1 VCVRTRDGSVY
12 YSFTVVTFMPEQL
25 WITALLNK
33 YFAGVA
39 NAILAV
45 FHLHS
50 SHPRAPIT
58 NYVAMQIVVF
68 VFLALIFALVRSRL
82 SVENPGNLQHVFE
95 GINGMMNQMGHEVIG
110 HGYERYTNYLA
121 TLGIFILTCN
131 LIGLIPGFE
140 APTAIPSVPLGC
152 AVVTWVY
159 YHMHGL
165 RENGPI
171 GYVKHFLGPFP
182 ALAWLI
188 LPIEMVSHLARILSL
203 TVRLFANMFAGDM
216 VTLVFFSLFPLAI
229 PVIFMLLHVGVSII
243 QTYIFVLLATVYI
256 GEAVAHEH

>member
-1 VCVRTRDGSVY
+1 
-12 YSFTVVTFMPEQL
+12 MPEQL
-25 WITALLNK
+25 WVTAFLNK
-33 YFAGVA
+33 YLAGVA
-39 NAILAV
+39 NAILGV

-50 SHPRAPIT
+50 KYPQAPIT
-58 NYVAMQIVVF
+58 NYVAMQLVVF
-68 VFLALIFALVRSRL
+68 VLLLLVFALVRSRL

-95 GINGMMNQMGHEVIG
+95 SIDSMISQQGLEVIG
-110 HGYERYTNYLA
+110 HGYERYTNYLI

-140 APTAIPSVPLGC
+140 APTAVPSVPLGC
-152 AVVTWVY
+152 AVVTWIY
-159 YHMHGL
+159 YQMHGI
-165 RENGPI
+165 RTNGP
-171 GYVKHFLGPFP
+171 GYIKHFLGPVWW
-182 ALAWLI
+182 LAPLMFV
-188 LPIEMVSHLARILSL
+188 IEVASHLARILSL

-229 PVIFMLLHVGVSII
+229 PVVFMLLHVGVSFI